1 VEKKTLYFEC
11 GMGAAGDMMTA
22 GLLEL
27 LDDSARADFL
37 KRLNNAG
44 IPGVDVRVESAV
56 KCGITGT
63 RVVVSVD
70 GHIEGD
76 EHHHDNNHRHDDH
89 HHHIDHHHDNNHN
102 HDDHHNTNHHHD
114 NDHHTNDNNH
124 HNDDH
129 RHNDYSNI
137 ERLVNSLR
145 ISDNAKKN
153 AISVYKLIA
162 DAECY
167 VHGKPVDKIHF
178 HEVGD
183 MDAVADIVG
192 VCMLIDELAPAQI
205 LASPVNVGG
214 GSVRCAHG
222 VMPVPSPAAAY
233 LLRGVPI
240 YGNDGGGELC
250 TPTGAAL
257 LKHFVGKFCNM
268 PTISVDKIGYGMG
281 KKDFE
286 RANCLRVYIGSVVN
300 NINSTNG
307 INDNS
312 GINNII
318 HPNDQIAELVC
329 TIDDMTPEAI
339 AFAQETLFT
348 AGAVDVYATPTVMK
362 KGRAGIILTCLCRI
376 NDKDTIIPLIFK
388 NTSTL
393 GVREYIVNRHI
404 LHREQSTI
412 QTKYGEVRIKS
423 ASGFGVKRSKP
434 EYDDVAAI
442 AREYGVAFGN
452 VLKEIIDEQLHP
464 FGHS

>member
-1 VEKKTLYFEC
+1 VGMKTLYFEC

-27 LDDSARADFL
+27 LDCGARVDFL

-56 KCGITGT
+56 KCGIAGT
-63 RVVVSVD
+63 CAVVSVD
-70 GHIEGD
+70 GHVEGD
-76 EHHHDNNHRHDDH
+76 EHHNDNGHHHVDGHHHHNNNSKDNNHRHDNDHHDNHNRSNEH
-89 HHHIDHHHDNNHN
+89 HHHDDDSHNNHAA
-102 HDDHHNTNHHHD
+102 HH
-114 NDHHTNDNNH
+114 
-124 HNDDH
+124 
-129 RHNDYSNI
+129 HNDYSNI
-137 ERLVNSLR
+137 ERLINSLR

-153 AISVYKLIA
+153 ALCVYKLIA
-162 DAECY
+162 DAESY

-192 VCMLIDELAPAQI
+192 VCMLIDELSPDRI

-222 VMPVPSPAAAY
+222 IMPVPSPAAAY
-233 LLRGVPI
+233 LLRGIPI
-240 YGNDGGGELC
+240 YGNDDSGELC

-257 LKHFVGKFCNM
+257 LKHFVNKFCDM
-268 PTISVDKIGYGMG
+268 PTISVEKIGYGMG

-286 RANCLRVYIGSVVN
+286 RANCLRVYIGSVNSINDVN
-300 NINSTNG
+300 GIND

-318 HPNDQIAELVC
+318 RPNDQIAELVC
-329 TIDDMTPEAI
+329 TIDDMTPEAV
-339 AFAQETLFT
+339 AFAQETLLS
-348 AGAVDVYATPTVMK
+348 AGALDVYATPTVMK

-388 NTSTL
+388 HTSTL
-393 GVREYIVNRHI
+393 GIREYIVNRYI
-404 LHREQSTI
+404 LHREQSTL
-412 QTKYGEVRIKS
+412 QTKYGEIRVKS
-423 ASGFGVKRSKP
+423 SSGFGVKRSKP

-442 AREYGVAFGN
+442 AREHEVALSD
-452 VLKEIIDEQLHP
+452 VLKEII
-464 FGHS
+464 